1 MNKRPPFLQAGDKI
15 GIVAPA
21 RKFTPDELAFALR
34 QFTSWGLVPVTGVH
48 LFGADHQYSGT
59 DAERA
64 ADLQTMLD
72 DPEIKAI
79 ISARGGYGTLRI
91 IDALDFTQFKK
102 HPKWICGYSDIT
114 VLHSHINRQCGVE
127 TLHCTMPVSFEKDV
141 VSLETLRKALFDEQ
155 RIFDKALFGEHRI
168 FDIYAKNPL
177 NRAGFA
183 QGELVG
189 GNLSLLYAMQGSASD
204 IDTKG
209 KILFLEDLDEYLY
222 HLDRMMLSLKR
233 AGKLAHLNG
242 LVIGG
247 MTEMKDNT
255 VPFGRNAE
263 QIIFDAVREYA
274 YPVCFDAPAGHGKD
288 NHALYLGRQAKLSVG
303 DAVRLEFV

>member
-1 MNKRPPFLQAGDKI
+1 MNKRPPFLKAGDKI

-34 QFTSWGLVPVTGVH
+34 QFTSWGLVPVTGKN

-79 ISARGGYGTLRI
+79 ISARGGYGTMRI

-114 VLHSHINRQCGVE
+114 VLHSHINRQYGVE
-127 TLHCTMPVSFEKDV
+127 TLHCTMPVSFEKDAF
-141 VSLETLRKALFDEQ
+141 SLESLR
-155 RIFDKALFGEHRI
+155 KALFGEHRI
-168 FDIYAKNPL
+168 IDIPTGNPL

-247 MTEMKDNT
+247 MTEMRDNT
-255 VPFGRNAE
+255 VPFGRTGE
-263 QIIFDAVREYA
+263 QIIFDAVHEYA
-274 YPVCFDAPAGHGKD
+274 YPLCFEMPAGHGTQ

>member
-1 MNKRPPFLQAGDKI
+1 MNTRPPFLKAGDKI

-64 ADLQTMLD
+64 ADMQAMLD
-72 DPEIKAI
+72 DSEIKAV
-79 ISARGGYGTLRI
+79 ISARGGYGTMRI

-127 TLHCTMPVSFEKDV
+127 TLHCTMPVSFEKDAL
-141 VSLETLRKALFDEQ
+141 SLETLRMD
-155 RIFDKALFGEHRI
+155 LFGERRI
-168 FDIYAKNPL
+168 FEIPAGNPL
-177 NRAGFA
+177 NRAGSA

-204 IDTKG
+204 IDTRG

-233 AGKLAHLNG
+233 SGKLAHLQG

-263 QIIFDAVREYA
+263 QIIYDAVSEYA

-288 NHALYLGRQAKLSVG
+288 NHALYLGREVRMTVG